1 MVSTMDLHF
10 WDIFSLMKLS
20 IQKWGN
26 SAAVRLP
33 AALLDQAK
41 LELGDQLSVEVR
53 PDGIMLTPARPSYAL
68 ADLVAQ
74 CDFAAPMPEDL
85 AAWNNLKPVGGEAW

>member
-1 MVSTMDLHF
+1 MVSTMTLHS
-10 WDIFSLMKLS
+10 WDVFSLMKLS

-33 AALLDQAK
+33 AALLDEAK
-41 LELGDQLSVEVR
+41 LELGDQLSVELR
-53 PDGIMLTPARPSYAL
+53 PDGIMLTPARRTYVL

-74 CDFAAPMPEDL
+74 CDTAAPIPEDL